1 MFLDREW
8 EQRNAEDELPQVWKL
23 GIPAGEWWIERLL
36 VQARWVTVAS
46 SLSLLLLIPTV
57 HWIWPLLLAAYYGIG
72 NSIVHALIAPPKSF
86 QNWKI
91 GRTLAICIDW
101 IGACF
106 ALLLVDASLTIGTT
120 LFILLIGVT
129 SLRSCRLGALGAT
142 LASGLVLLA
151 CALHI
156 WLIHD
161 VPWSRLLPFLAGSLI
176 TLTVAGTTFGLIA
189 RGLRRPLATLT
200 PAPER
205 ISGHGAVAPS
215 AGGTAEPIL
224 ADRRAVC
231 WLTDRELEVLALLAE
246 PKLTYADI
254 ASQLHPPVSV
264 HTVKTHVRRIA
275 DKLSSE
281 RTRDDVVAAA
291 RRRGILHPEQPIL
304 IAPMPPR
311 LEQQETTSFIERLE
325 NR

>member
-23 GIPAGEWWIERLL
+23 GIPVGEWWIERLL
-36 VQARWVTVAS
+36 VQARWVTVVS
-46 SLSLLLLIPTV
+46 SLSLLLLRPTV

-72 NSIVHALIAPPKSF
+72 NGIVHALIAPPKTF
-86 QNWKI
+86 QDWKI

-101 IGACF
+101 LGACF
-106 ALLLVDASLTIGTT
+106 ALLLFDASLTIGTT

-129 SLRSCRLGALGAT
+129 SLRSCTFGALGAT
-142 LASGLVLLA
+142 FASGLVLLV

-161 VPWSRLLPFLAGSLI
+161 VPWNRLFPFLAGSLV
-176 TLTVAGTTFGLIA
+176 TLAVAGTTFGLIA
-189 RGLRRPLATLT
+189 RGLRRPLATLV
-200 PAPER
+200 PASEK
-205 ISGHGAVAPS
+205 ISEDHAVAPS
-215 AGGTAEPIL
+215 SGDAKEPLL

-231 WLTDRELEVLALLAE
+231 WLTDRELEVLVLLAE

-254 ASQLHPPVSV
+254 ASQLDPPVSV

-275 DKLSSE
+275 EKLGSE
-281 RTRDDVVAAA
+281 RTRDEVVAAA

-304 IAPMPPR
+304 IAPMVPR
-311 LEQQETTSFIERLE
+311 IEQPEIPLE

>member
-23 GIPAGEWWIERLL
+23 GIPVGEWWIERLL
-36 VQARWVTVAS
+36 VQARWVTVVS
-46 SLSLLLLIPTV
+46 SLSLLLLRPTV

-72 NSIVHALIAPPKSF
+72 NGIVHALIAPPKTF
-86 QNWKI
+86 QDWKI

-101 IGACF
+101 LGACF
-106 ALLLVDASLTIGTT
+106 ALLLFDASLTIGTT

-129 SLRSCRLGALGAT
+129 SLRSCTFGALGAT
-142 LASGLVLLA
+142 FASGLVLLV

-161 VPWSRLLPFLAGSLI
+161 VPWNRLFPFLAGSLV
-176 TLTVAGTTFGLIA
+176 TLAVAGTTFGLIA
-189 RGLRRPLATLT
+189 RGLRRPLATLV
-200 PAPER
+200 PASEKIPED
-205 ISGHGAVAPS
+205 HAVAPS
-215 AGGTAEPIL
+215 SGGAKEPLL

-231 WLTDRELEVLALLAE
+231 WLTDRELEVLVLLAE

-254 ASQLHPPVSV
+254 ASQLDPPVSV

-275 DKLSSE
+275 EKLGSE
-281 RTRDDVVAAA
+281 RTRDEVVAAA

-304 IAPMPPR
+304 IAPMVPR
-311 LEQQETTSFIERLE
+311 IEQQEISLE